1 MGEPIPIS
9 LGTGSN
15 KGRYGQEGVAEFVN
29 CYVEQLGEGGK
40 VQFPIYAINGKTSF
54 STLTTGG
61 AVRALLALENSLL
74 ALAGRILFRTDTLGG
89 TVTAIG
95 GIPSDGFVTMARN
108 RQSPNP
114 QVVIVCDGAWFVYQN
129 GTLTTGTDADLPPP
143 ICVVEHNGYF
153 VFPIADGRWF
163 ISGVDT
169 TDIDGLDFTSAN
181 ALPDQNVMAGTRG
194 RELVIFGKQSMQFY
208 VDGASGDFPFSLV
221 QTASLGCYAAGSV
234 SKIVLQPGQGTA
246 TDSLIWASTDHKG
259 GYNGIR
265 VMSGYSGDKIS
276 TPEIDALMIAETDPT
291 AIRSFAWTENGHS
304 FYCINGSSWSRC
316 WDGTTGKWHT
326 LKSFGLDRWRFSC
339 HAQVGQTHVFG
350 HYSTNVLAQSDQS
363 VFTELGD
370 PIVLRIVTPPV
381 HMFPN
386 AFKVNTF
393 YLDALTG
400 VGTVGSDS
408 QNDAP
413 EFILDYSD
421 DGGASFGGARQVNLG
436 TAAQRYVSIDERGFG
451 RFGPNGVSF
460 RMTFSAA
467 VAKGIMQAAID
478 AQKLG
483 A

>member
-29 CYVEQLGEGGK
+29 CYIEQLGEGGK
-40 VQFPIYAINGKTSF
+40 VQYPIYAINGKSSF
-54 STLTTGG
+54 STLTSGG
-61 AVRALLALENSLL
+61 SVRAMLALENALL
-74 ALAGRILFRTDTLGG
+74 ALAGRILFRTDTAGG
-89 TVTAIG
+89 NVTAIG

-129 GTLTTGTDADLPPP
+129 GTLSTGSDSDLPPP

-163 ISGVDT
+163 ISGVDS

-181 ALPDQNVMAGTRG
+181 ASADQNVMAGTRG
-194 RELVIFGKQSMQFY
+194 RELVIFGRQSMQFY
-208 VDGASGDFPFSLV
+208 VDGAAGDFPFSLV

-234 SKIVLQPGQGTA
+234 SKIILQPGQGTA
-246 TDSLIWASTDHKG
+246 ADSLIWASTDHKG
-259 GYNGIR
+259 GYNGVR

-276 TPEIDALMIAETDPT
+276 TPEIDKLLTEEADPN

-304 FYCINGSSWSRC
+304 FYCINGSNWSRC

-326 LKSFGLDRWRFSC
+326 LKSYGLDRWRFSC

-350 HYSTNVLAQSDQS
+350 HYNSNTLLQSDPD
-363 VFTELGD
+363 VFTEDGD
-370 PIVLRIVTPPV
+370 PIVAQIVTPPV
-381 HMFPN
+381 HMFPS
-386 AFKVNTF
+386 AFRVNTF

-400 VGTVGSDS
+400 VGTVGGDS
-408 QNDAP
+408 QDDAP

-421 DGGASFGGARQVNLG
+421 DGGATFGGARQVNLG
-436 TAAQRYVSIDERGFG
+436 AAAQRYVSIDERGFG

-467 VAKGIMQAAID
+467 VAKGVMQAAID
-478 AQKLG
+478 AQRLK

>member
-9 LGTGSN
+9 LGMGSN

-29 CYVEQLGEGGK
+29 CYIGQLGEGGK
-40 VQFPIYAINGKTSF
+40 VQFPIYAINGKTTF
-54 STLTTGG
+54 STLTSGG
-61 AVRALLALENSLL
+61 AVRAMLPLENSLL
-74 ALAGRILFRTDTLGG
+74 ALAGRILFRTDLTGG
-89 TVTAIG
+89 NVTAIG

-129 GTLTTGTDADLPPP
+129 GALSVGSDADLPPP
-143 ICVVEHNGYF
+143 ICVIEFNGYF

-163 ISGVDT
+163 ISGVDET
-169 TDIDGLDFTSAN
+169 EIDGLDFTSAN
-181 ALPDQNVMAGTRG
+181 ANPDQNVMAGVRG

-208 VDGASGDFPFSLV
+208 VDGATGDFPFSLV
-221 QTASLGCYAAGSV
+221 QTASMGCYAAGSV
-234 SKIVLQPGQGTA
+234 SKIILQPGSGTA
-246 TDSLIWASTDHKG
+246 ADSLIWASTDHKG

-276 TPEIDALMIAETDPT
+276 TEEIDALVLAETDPS

-304 FYCINGSSWSRC
+304 FYCINGSNWSRC

-326 LKSFGLDRWRFSC
+326 LKSYGLTRWRFSC

-350 HYSTNVLAQSDQS
+350 HYDSNVLYQSDGS
-363 VFTELGD
+363 VFTEAGD
-370 PIVLRIVTPPV
+370 PIVVQIVTPPV

-386 AFKVNTF
+386 AFAVHGF

-400 VGTVGSDS
+400 VGTVGGSSQDS
-408 QNDAP
+408 AP

-421 DGGASFGGARQVNLG
+421 DGGATFGGARHVSLG
-436 TAAQRYVSIDERGFG
+436 AAAQRYVSVDERGFG

-467 VAKGIMQAAID
+467 VAKGIMQASID
-478 AQKLG
+478 VKKLK